1 MERLPEH
8 GSCFVCGTENPH
20 SMGIRWS
27 ADGGDRVVAEVILTV
42 AQQGPPGYA
51 HGGASAA
58 LLDEAMGMA
67 VWLAGHR
74 VVSVHVEADYRKPVP
89 LGQPVRVVGRMVG
102 KSGRRVRAEGQILL
116 PDGVV
121 AVAGRG
127 VYVEAPQ
134 LLDPILHQ

>member
-1 MERLPEH
+1 
-8 GSCFVCGTENPH
+8 
-20 SMGIRWS
+20 MGVRWS

-74 VVSVHVEADYRKPVP
+74 VVSVHLEIDYLKPVP
-89 LGQPVRVVGRMVG
+89 LGQPVRVAGRVAG
-102 KSGRRVRAEGQILL
+102 LAGRRVRAEGQILL
-116 PDGVV
+116 PDGTV

-134 LLDPILHQ
+134 LLDPDLRRP